1 MKNEIQIIEGK
12 IISSQLGEFGK
23 KEILYGY
30 IGVEI
35 NPTHHVA
42 IKIDSYT
49 SYETLEIGDH
59 VVIEA
64 SRLGTTDILVARK
77 ISLKTAVDSSSV
89 MEEITA
95 TTL

>member
-1 MKNEIQIIEGK
+1 MTDKEQTIEGK

-35 NPTHHVA
+35 DPTHHVA

-49 SYETLEIGDH
+49 WYETLEIGNH
-59 VVIEA
+59 VVIETA
-64 SRLGTTDILVARK
+64 KLGTTDILVARK
-77 ISLKTAVDSSSV
+77 VSLKTPTHSSTA